1 MVEYTDLIEKKERI
15 AVVGLGYV
23 GLPLAVALAKKFAV
37 IGLDLKKIRIEELQ
51 NNHDRNHEISAA
63 EIAASG
69 IEFGSDPE
77 KISGAK
83 FIIIAVPTP
92 VDKSTVPDLS
102 LVESATAMV
111 GKYLTPGSVVVYEST
126 VYPGVTED
134 LCVPI
139 LESESKMKCPADFK
153 VGYSPE
159 RVNPGDREHSIDKVV
174 KVVSGIDAESL
185 ELIAS
190 VYGAITAVYRAPSIK
205 VAEAEKAME
214 NAQRDLNIALMNELA
229 VIFNKIGISVYDV
242 IDAASTKWNFL
253 RFYPGLVGGHCIGV
267 DPYYLTHQAKLMGY
281 YPEVM
286 LSVRHTN
293 DAMAG
298 YLAGEA
304 MKCLLAHRPDTTKA
318 KVVIAGLTFKENIPD
333 IRNSKVFDIYNE
345 LKSFGIAP
353 FVYDPL
359 ADKAEA
365 KAEYG
370 IDLCS
375 PAELKD
381 IDLLIFAVPHQ
392 ELKKIAIPDIMS
404 GAGAV
409 VFDIKRALDKN
420 QFTRHGITY
429 WTL

>member
-1 MVEYTDLIEKKERI
+1 MLNFADLLAKKEKI

-23 GLPLAVALAKKFAV
+23 GLPLAVALAKKFSM
-37 IGLDLKKIRIEELQ
+37 IGLDLKTVRIEELKK
-51 NNHDRNHEISAA
+51 NLDRNREISAEGIESA
-63 EIAASG
+63 G
-69 IEFGSDPE
+69 IEFTSEPE
-77 KISGAK
+77 KISEAK

-102 LVESATAMV
+102 LVERATATV
-111 GKYLTPGSVVVYEST
+111 GRYLSPGSVVVYEST

-139 LESESKMKCPADFK
+139 LERESKLKCPADFK

-159 RVNPGDREHSIDKVV
+159 RVNPGDSEHSIDKVV

-185 ELIAS
+185 DLVAA
-190 VYGAITAVYRAPSIK
+190 VYGAITTVYRAPSIK

-229 VIFNKIGISVYDV
+229 MIFNKIGISVYDV
-242 IDAASTKWNFL
+242 IGAAATKWNFL
-253 RFYPGLVGGHCIGV
+253 RFSPGLVGGHCIGV
-267 DPYYLTHQAKLMGY
+267 DPYYLTHQAKVMGY

-298 YLAGEA
+298 WIAGEA
-304 MKCLLAHRPDTTKA
+304 MKFLVRHRPDIGRA

-333 IRNSKVFDIYNE
+333 IRNSKVFDIYTA
-345 LKSFGIAP
+345 LQSYGVRP
-353 FVYDPL
+353 LVYDPV
-359 ADKAEA
+359 ADKSEA
-365 KAEYG
+365 KEEYG
-370 IDLCS
+370 IDLCAS
-375 PAELKD
+375 ADLKD
-381 IDLLIFAVPHQ
+381 IDLLILAVPHE
-392 ELKKIAIPDIMS
+392 ELKKIVIPAIMNGEGSI
-404 GAGAV
+404 
-409 VFDIKRALDKN
+409 VFDIKHVLNKT
-420 QFTRHGITY
+420 QFTGLGMNY

>member
-1 MVEYTDLIEKKERI
+1 
-15 AVVGLGYV
+15 
-23 GLPLAVALAKKFAV
+23 
-37 IGLDLKKIRIEELQ
+37 
-51 NNHDRNHEISAA
+51 
-63 EIAASG
+63 
-69 IEFGSDPE
+69 DPE